1 MIVDRL
7 EEDFAV
13 CEKEDGSFVNIPL
26 GQIAGAVREG
36 DLLVSLEQGGYQV
49 DEAATKARRENMSKR
64 QRSIFE

>member
-7 EEDFAV
+7 EEGFAV

-26 GQIAGAVREG
+26 GQIVGAVREG
-36 DLLVSLEQGGYQV
+36 DLLVSLEKGGYQV
-49 DEAATKARRENMSKR
+49 DEAATKARREKMSKR

>member
-7 EEDFAV
+7 EEGFAV

-26 GQIAGAVREG
+26 EQIAGAVREG
-36 DLLVSLEQGGYQV
+36 DLLVSFELGGYRV
-49 DEAATKARRENMSKR
+49 DEAATKARREEMSKR

>member
-7 EEDFAV
+7 EEGFAV

-26 GQIAGAVREG
+26 EQIAGAVREG
-36 DLLVSLEQGGYQV
+36 DFLVLLKQGEYRV
-49 DEAATKARRENMSKR
+49 DEAATKARREKMSKR

>member
-7 EEDFAV
+7 EEGFAV

-36 DLLVSLEQGGYQV
+36 DLLVSLEKGGYQV
-49 DEAATKARRENMSKR
+49 DEAATKAQQAKR
-64 QRSIFE
+64 